1 MEEEREGT
9 AWEFGDQ
16 AGGWPGSPPHPS
28 GQGFYPRTKAACLV
42 GRKGLSRDLPQEPTV
57 RAGTRWYLMCT
68 AGGNIGILAE
78 HIATLDLMHVCM
90 CVCVCVC
97 VFAYVHVHLCVCVYM
112 CVCMHVCSCVCIYVC
127 TYMYVCMC
135 VHACAHTCVC
145 VLCVYTCVYARVYV
159 CIYVFVYMCVCVY
172 ICVWCVCVYSRHL
185 LRLTAAAKT
194 IDQWWLRTLGLE
206 PDTLGF
212 ESGRCAN
219 QRSLLCLVW
228 GSRGERL

>member
-1 MEEEREGT
+1 MALYSLAFSAPMEEEREGT

-97 VFAYVHVHLCVCVYM
+97 VCVFAYVHVHLCVCVYM
-112 CVCMHVCSCVCIYVC
+112 CVYACVFVCMHICVYIYVC
-127 TYMYVCMC
+127 
-135 VHACAHTCVC
+135 
-145 VLCVYTCVYARVYV
+145 VYV
-159 CIYVFVYMCVCVY
+159 CACMRTHMCLCFMCVYMCVRTCVCVY
-172 ICVWCVCVYSRHL
+172 ICVCVYVCMCIYLCVVCVCV
-185 LRLTAAAKT
+185 
-194 IDQWWLRTLGLE
+194 
-206 PDTLGF
+206 
-212 ESGRCAN
+212 
-219 QRSLLCLVW
+219 
-228 GSRGERL
+228 